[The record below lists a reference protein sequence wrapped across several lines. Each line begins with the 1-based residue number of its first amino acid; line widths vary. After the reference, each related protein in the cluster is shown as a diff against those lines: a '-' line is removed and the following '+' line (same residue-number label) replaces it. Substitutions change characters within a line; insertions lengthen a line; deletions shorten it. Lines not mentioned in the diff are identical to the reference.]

1 MYEKD
6 LKIKQLRNKLN
17 QIKKQSLNLMLK
29 ENKKIPSK
37 WKIKKNFS
45 SIANNVLLQKDVIKR
60 LVYNLNYNEHMK
72 NYNSKLQNDYLNYL
86 KNLKQNTFDLDDE
99 LNYVFNEPKREF
111 KKQIQIKKINIMK
124 EKEKKEQKLK
134 EKKIIDEL
142 FNNNNYYNVNYKRN
156 KIESEDSKNLEEEEK
171 DTFLLTKIKKFQKK
185 HMNKAIS
192 LPDIFL

>member
-1 MYEKD
+1 M
-6 LKIKQLRNKLN
+6 KIKNLRNKLN
-17 QIKKQSLNLMLK
+17 QIKKQTLNIMLK

-45 SIANNVLLQKDVIKR
+45 SIANKVLLQKDVIKR

-86 KNLKQNTFDLDDE
+86 KNLKLNTFDLDDE
-99 LNYVFNEPKREF
+99 LNYVFNEPKREL
-111 KKQIQIKKINIMK
+111 KKQIQIKKINIIK
-124 EKEKKEQKLK
+124 EKEKQEKKIKEQKF
-134 EKKIIDEL
+134 IDDL
-142 FNNNNYYNVNYKRN
+142 FNNNNKNLNYNLNKN
-156 KIESEDSKNLEEEEK
+156 KIESEENFDEEEK

-185 HMNKAIS
+185 HMKKTIS

>member
-17 QIKKQSLNLMLK
+17 QIKKQSLNFMLK

-72 NYNSKLQNDYLNYL
+72 NYNLKLQKNYLIYL

-99 LNYVFNEPKREF
+99 LNYVFNEPKREL
-111 KKQIQIKKINIMK
+111 KKKIQTKKINIIKQK
-124 EKEKKEQKLK
+124 EENEKKIKEKKF
-134 EKKIIDEL
+134 IDDL
-142 FNNNNYYNVNYKRN
+142 FNNNNNINYKRN
-156 KIESEDSKNLEEEEK
+156 KIESEEDKNLEEEEK

>member
-1 MYEKD
+1 M
-6 LKIKQLRNKLN
+6 KIKNLRNKLN
-17 QIKKQSLNLMLK
+17 QIKKQTLNIMLK

-45 SIANNVLLQKDVIKR
+45 SIANKVLLQKDVIKR

-86 KNLKQNTFDLDDE
+86 KNLKLNTFDLDDE
-99 LNYVFNEPKREF
+99 LNYVFNEPKREL
-111 KKQIQIKKINIMK
+111 KKQIQIKKINIIK
-124 EKEKKEQKLK
+124 EKEKQEKKIKEQKF
-134 EKKIIDEL
+134 IDDL
-142 FNNNNYYNVNYKRN
+142 FNNNNKNLNYNLNKQ
-156 KIESEDSKNLEEEEK
+156 KIESEENFDEEEK

>member
-1 MYEKD
+1 
-6 LKIKQLRNKLN
+6 LKIKNLRNKLN
-17 QIKKQSLNLMLK
+17 QIKKQTLNIMLK

-45 SIANNVLLQKDVIKR
+45 SIANKVLLQKDVIKR

-86 KNLKQNTFDLDDE
+86 KNLKLNTFDLDDE
-99 LNYVFNEPKREF
+99 LNYVFNEPKREL
-111 KKQIQIKKINIMK
+111 KKQIQIKKINIIK
-124 EKEKKEQKLK
+124 EKEKQEKKIKEQKF
-134 EKKIIDEL
+134 INDL
-142 FNNNNYYNVNYKRN
+142 FNNNNKNLNYNLNYNLNKN
-156 KIESEDSKNLEEEEK
+156 KIESEENFDEEEK

-185 HMNKAIS
+185 HMKKTIS

>member
-1 MYEKD
+1 
-6 LKIKQLRNKLN
+6 
-17 QIKKQSLNLMLK
+17 MLK

-45 SIANNVLLQKDVIKR
+45 SIANKVLLQKDVIKR

-72 NYNSKLQNDYLNYL
+72 NYNLKLQNDYLNYL
-86 KNLKQNTFDLDDE
+86 KNLKLNTFDLDDE
-99 LNYVFNEPKREF
+99 LNYVFNEPKREL
-111 KKQIQIKKINIMK
+111 KKQIQIKKINIIK
-124 EKEKKEQKLK
+124 EKEKQKQKLK

-142 FNNNNYYNVNYKRN
+142 FNNNVNYKRN
-156 KIESEDSKNLEEEEK
+156 KIESENSKNLEEEEK

>member
-17 QIKKQSLNLMLK
+17 QIKKQSLNFMLK

-72 NYNSKLQNDYLNYL
+72 NYNSKLQNDYLIYL

-99 LNYVFNEPKREF
+99 LNYVFNEPKREL
-111 KKQIQIKKINIMK
+111 KKQIQIKKINFIK
-124 EKEKKEQKLK
+124 EKEKQKQKLK
-134 EKKIIDEL
+134 EKKFIDEL
-142 FNNNNYYNVNYKRN
+142 FNNNVNYKRN
-156 KIESEDSKNLEEEEK
+156 KIESENSKNLEEEEK

>member
-72 NYNSKLQNDYLNYL
+72 NYNLKLQKDYLNYL

-99 LNYVFNEPKREF
+99 LNYVFNEPKREL
-111 KKQIQIKKINIMK
+111 KRQIQIKKNNFIK

-142 FNNNNYYNVNYKRN
+142 FNNNVNYKRN
-156 KIESEDSKNLEEEEK
+156 KIESENSKNLEEEEK

>member
-1 MYEKD
+1 
-6 LKIKQLRNKLN
+6 
-17 QIKKQSLNLMLK
+17 MLK

-45 SIANNVLLQKDVIKR
+45 SIANKVLLQKDVIKR

-86 KNLKQNTFDLDDE
+86 KNLKLNTFDLDDE
-99 LNYVFNEPKREF
+99 LNYVFNEPKREL
-111 KKQIQIKKINIMK
+111 KKQIQIKKINIIK
-124 EKEKKEQKLK
+124 EKEKQQKKIK
-134 EKKIIDEL
+134 EKKFIDDL
-142 FNNNNYYNVNYKRN
+142 FNNNKNYNLNYNLNKN
-156 KIESEDSKNLEEEEK
+156 KIESEENFDEEEK

-185 HMNKAIS
+185 HMKKTIS

>member
-17 QIKKQSLNLMLK
+17 QIKKQSLNFMLK

-45 SIANNVLLQKDVIKR
+45 SIANKVLLQKDVIKR

-86 KNLKQNTFDLDDE
+86 KNLKLNTFDLDDE
-99 LNYVFNEPKREF
+99 LNYVFNEPKRELR
-111 KKQIQIKKINIMK
+111 KQIQIKKINIIK
-124 EKEKKEQKLK
+124 EKEKQEKKIK
-134 EKKIIDEL
+134 EKKFIDDL
-142 FNNNNYYNVNYKRN
+142 FNNKNYNLNYNLNKQ
-156 KIESEDSKNLEEEEK
+156 KIESEENFDEEEK

-185 HMNKAIS
+185 HMKKTIS

>member
-1 MYEKD
+1 M
-6 LKIKQLRNKLN
+6 KIKNLRNKLN
-17 QIKKQSLNLMLK
+17 QIKKQTLNIMLK

-45 SIANNVLLQKDVIKR
+45 SIANKVLLQKDVIKR

-86 KNLKQNTFDLDDE
+86 KNLKLNTFDLDDE
-99 LNYVFNEPKREF
+99 LNYVFNEPKREL
-111 KKQIQIKKINIMK
+111 KKQIQIKKINIIK
-124 EKEKKEQKLK
+124 EKEKQEKKIK
-134 EKKIIDEL
+134 EKKFIDDL
-142 FNNNNYYNVNYKRN
+142 FNNNKNYNLNYNLNKN
-156 KIESEDSKNLEEEEK
+156 KIESEENFDEEEK

-185 HMNKAIS
+185 HMKKTIS

>member
-17 QIKKQSLNLMLK
+17 QIKKQSLNFMLK

-72 NYNSKLQNDYLNYL
+72 NYNLKLQKNYLNYL

-99 LNYVFNEPKREF
+99 LNYVFNEPKREL
-111 KKQIQIKKINIMK
+111 KKQIQIKKINIIK
-124 EKEKKEQKLK
+124 EKEKQKQKLK

-142 FNNNNYYNVNYKRN
+142 FNNNVNYKRN
-156 KIESEDSKNLEEEEK
+156 KIESENSKNLEEEEK

>member
-1 MYEKD
+1 M
-6 LKIKQLRNKLN
+6 KIKNLRNKLN
-17 QIKKQSLNLMLK
+17 QIKKQTLNIMLK

-45 SIANNVLLQKDVIKR
+45 SIANKVLLQKDVIKR

-86 KNLKQNTFDLDDE
+86 KNLKLNTFDLDDE
-99 LNYVFNEPKREF
+99 LNYVFNEPKREL
-111 KKQIQIKKINIMK
+111 KKQIQIKKINIIK
-124 EKEKKEQKLK
+124 EKEKQEKKIKEQKF
-134 EKKIIDEL
+134 INDL
-142 FNNNNYYNVNYKRN
+142 FNNNNKNLNYNLNYNLNKN
-156 KIESEDSKNLEEEEK
+156 KIESEENFDEEEK

-185 HMNKAIS
+185 HMKKTIS

>member
-72 NYNSKLQNDYLNYL
+72 NYNSKLQKDYLNYL

-111 KKQIQIKKINIMK
+111 KKQIQIKKNNIIK
-124 EKEKKEQKLK
+124 EKEKQKQKLK

-142 FNNNNYYNVNYKRN
+142 FNNNNFNVNYKRN

>member
-72 NYNSKLQNDYLNYL
+72 NYNSKLQKDYLNYL

-111 KKQIQIKKINIMK
+111 KKQIQIKKNNIIK

>member
-1 MYEKD
+1 M
-6 LKIKQLRNKLN
+6 KIKNLRNKLN
-17 QIKKQSLNLMLK
+17 QIKKQTLNIMLK

-45 SIANNVLLQKDVIKR
+45 SIANKVLLQKDVIKR

-86 KNLKQNTFDLDDE
+86 KNLKLNTFDLDDE
-99 LNYVFNEPKREF
+99 LNYVFNEPKREL
-111 KKQIQIKKINIMK
+111 KKQIQIKKINIIK
-124 EKEKKEQKLK
+124 EKEKQEKKIK
-134 EKKIIDEL
+134 EKKFIDDL
-142 FNNNNYYNVNYKRN
+142 FNNKNYNLNYNLNKQ
-156 KIESEDSKNLEEEEK
+156 KIESEENFDEEEK

-185 HMNKAIS
+185 HMKKTIS

>member
-1 MYEKD
+1 LYEKD

-17 QIKKQSLNLMLK
+17 QIKKQSLNFMLK

-72 NYNSKLQNDYLNYL
+72 NYNLKLQKDYLNYL

-99 LNYVFNEPKREF
+99 LNYVFNEPKREL
-111 KKQIQIKKINIMK
+111 KKQIQIKKINIIK
-124 EKEKKEQKLK
+124 EKEKQKQKLK
-134 EKKIIDEL
+134 EKKFIDEL
-142 FNNNNYYNVNYKRN
+142 FNNNNVNYKRN
-156 KIESEDSKNLEEEEK
+156 KIESENSKNLEEEEK

>member
-1 MYEKD
+1 
-6 LKIKQLRNKLN
+6 LKIKNLRNKLN
-17 QIKKQSLNLMLK
+17 QIKKQTLNIMLK

-45 SIANNVLLQKDVIKR
+45 SIANKVLLQKDVIKR

-86 KNLKQNTFDLDDE
+86 KNLKLNTFDLDDE
-99 LNYVFNEPKREF
+99 LNYVFNEPKREL
-111 KKQIQIKKINIMK
+111 KKQIQIKKINIIK
-124 EKEKKEQKLK
+124 EKEKQEKKIK
-134 EKKIIDEL
+134 EKKFIDDL
-142 FNNNNYYNVNYKRN
+142 FNNKNYNLNYNLNKQ
-156 KIESEDSKNLEEEEK
+156 KIESEENFDEEEK

-185 HMNKAIS
+185 HMKKTIS

>member
-1 MYEKD
+1 LYEKD

-17 QIKKQSLNLMLK
+17 QIKKQSLNFMLK

-45 SIANNVLLQKDVIKR
+45 SIANKVLLQKDVIKR

-72 NYNSKLQNDYLNYL
+72 NYNLKLQNDYLNYL
-86 KNLKQNTFDLDDE
+86 KNIKLNTFDLDDE
-99 LNYVFNEPKREF
+99 LNYVFNEPKREL
-111 KKQIQIKKINIMK
+111 KKQIQIKKINIIK
-124 EKEKKEQKLK
+124 EKEKQEKKIK
-134 EKKIIDEL
+134 EKKFIDDL
-142 FNNNNYYNVNYKRN
+142 FNNNKNYNLNYNLNKN
-156 KIESEDSKNLEEEEK
+156 KIESEENFDEEEK

-185 HMNKAIS
+185 HMKKTIS

>member
-1 MYEKD
+1 M
-6 LKIKQLRNKLN
+6 KIKNLRNKLN
-17 QIKKQSLNLMLK
+17 QIKKQTLNIMLK

-72 NYNSKLQNDYLNYL
+72 NYNLKLQNDYLNYL
-86 KNLKQNTFDLDDE
+86 KNLKLNTFDLDDE
-99 LNYVFNEPKREF
+99 LNYVFNEPKREL
-111 KKQIQIKKINIMK
+111 KKQIQIKKINIIK
-124 EKEKKEQKLK
+124 EKEKQEKKIK
-134 EKKIIDEL
+134 EKKFIDDL
-142 FNNNNYYNVNYKRN
+142 FNNKNYNLNYNLNKQ
-156 KIESEDSKNLEEEEK
+156 KIESEENFDEEEK

-185 HMNKAIS
+185 HMKKTIS